1 MLQQRQIAIA
11 IARSTLDQRRSCMRI
26 RLAAPA
32 EVTCPGQEPQHHRAL
47 IRDISTSGAFLYS
60 NFTPELHAGVTLEF
74 LFPVVEKRMRVA
86 CSGTVVRVEKSMNG
100 GATGIAIKFQH
111 CDVMV
116 IC

>member
-1 MLQQRQIAIA
+1 MLPQRQIAMA

-32 EVTCPGQEPQHHRAL
+32 EVTCPVHDPQHHRAL

-60 NFTPELHAGVTLEF
+60 NFTPEMNSDVTLDF
-74 LFPVVEKRMRVA
+74 LFPIVEKRMRIA

-111 CDVMV
+111 CDMMV

>member
-1 MLQQRQIAIA
+1 MLQQRQIAMA
-11 IARSTLDQRRSCMRI
+11 IARSTLDQRRSSMRI
-26 RLAAPA
+26 RLAVPA
-32 EVTCPGQEPQHHRAL
+32 EVSCPTYDPQHHRAL

-60 NFTPELHAGVTLEF
+60 SFTPEIHSEVTLDF
-74 LFPVVEKRMRVA
+74 LFPVVERRMRVA
-86 CSGTVVRVEKSMNG
+86 CSGTIVRVEKSMNG

>member
-1 MLQQRQIAIA
+1 MLQQRQIAMA
-11 IARSTLDQRRSCMRI
+11 IARSTLDQRRSAMRI

-32 EVTCPGQEPQHHRAL
+32 EVTCSACDPQPHRAL

-60 NFTPELHAGVTLEF
+60 SFTPEMHSEISLDF
-74 LFPVVEKRMRVA
+74 LFPVVERRMRVT
-86 CSGTVVRVEKSMNG
+86 CSGAVVRVEESMNG
-100 GATGIAIKFQH
+100 GATGIAVKFQH